1 MVTGTDQLQAL
12 PARPKRDV
20 GRAVI
25 SFEAEFDRLFHD
37 RFASLFTY
45 LVRMT
50 GDGDLASDLAQD
62 AFVRLYQRGSFPED
76 AVAWLVTVAH
86 NRLRDH
92 QRSLGRRLRL
102 LVTAREAVPVPTP
115 LPGAEAEVEGGE
127 RRGRVRAILA
137 SLTERQGQVLLL
149 HHAGYSYQEISG
161 VLGVAVTGVGTLLRR
176 ASVAFRQAYQ
186 EAYGAP
192 D

>member
-1 MVTGTDQLQAL
+1 MATGTDQLQAT
-12 PARPKRDV
+12 PAPPRPAA
-20 GRAVI
+20 GRTAT
-25 SFEAEFDRLFHD
+25 SFEAEFDRLFHE

-45 LVRMT
+45 LARMT

-76 AVAWLVTVAH
+76 PVAWLVTVAH

-102 LVTAREAVPVPTP
+102 LVTAREAVPVPAP
-115 LPGAEAEVEGGE
+115 APRPDAEVESGE
-127 RRGRVRAILA
+127 RRGRVRAALA
-137 SLTERQGQVLLL
+137 ALTERQGQVLLL
-149 HHAGYSYQEISG
+149 HHTGYSYQEISG

-176 ASVAFRQAYQ
+176 ASVAFRQAY
-186 EAYGAP
+186 EETYGAP